1 MIHNID
7 VSAIHCSHSE
17 AGLSRSNSDAAYK
30 SRRRVRFPEDDKLI
44 SDYLEPFR
52 LVPDNCSSEE
62 LQAAYLS
69 SCFEH
74 RITPI
79 NFLLEQIKGID
90 LSICNER
97 YSRLSLR
104 GIRLNRFHIE
114 TMEAIFQRAHF
125 REIDF
130 ENTFLDEQS
139 ASALFDMLLHYESCT
154 DLSISLNLNKTLP
167 SQAWSRCVNF
177 MRKSS
182 ALRRFTLSHTPLRL
196 ENFHGLSFYGLCLE
210 RLHFVDCNLTGQ
222 ALYGLIQWLYV
233 LLSSTS
239 LYPPTRDRSGSLS
252 GCGGPR
258 FRGWRHRRQSG
269 SSGLN
274 SSTTNA
280 PTNINTIASNFSN
293 AKPSIWELK
302 LGLMNNRLISPDVE
316 AILPLIRH
324 QLMIPKIS
332 KLENV
337 EFEDH
342 NNDGNNI
349 DENIMSDKLT
359 NNSYPMKSVLLKKSN
374 SVSSTSC
381 NFLPV
386 GGIGYLSEL
395 NLSHNNIGDDGLGIL
410 CTGLLQSYRNRLRE
424 RFSSLNDGEILEL
437 TMSSNDSVPNF
448 DLYCT
453 SQSTPMKILNLQR
466 LYLVDNN
473 LGIEGMQALAV
484 VLMQTPKSLISLVGG
499 LTSLDLS
506 TNPNIGDKGIEILC
520 EGLIRNYSLR
530 ELYLRSVNMSFL
542 GIFALSSF
550 LSESKCLKYLD
561 IRSNNLDLASIMALS
576 RTLSINKT
584 LTSLVSDARRWAN
597 SQVDL
602 SDKDKDL
609 VESLLECID
618 SSLKRNRLED
628 EIAGNNND
636 NNDTNNASTTHC
648 DTTTPN
654 DADSK
659 ENSFDTSNL
668 SNNRQIMYCND
679 SYPIN
684 CNMLNDNEVSLV
696 TTNYT
701 SDDASVLSS
710 RDSDNI
716 INDNTSLKSGNLFSE
731 KTVEQLDDG
740 NEVVENRNCKII
752 SSDRVHEVC
761 TDCVLNNITPNEV
774 DKFINDIDN
783 NNRSEAGI
791 KEKAKEEPTSLPQN
805 PCNSLMFI
813 RNSSSESCSTNLL
826 QDEGI
831 SSNNSENNELLNYAN
846 KSVTLQSSEVV
857 FDTSNLSN
865 ASLNQENNGNH
876 IGNAIHSKNVIKPK
890 SKPKSKRTSHR
901 NKESASK
908 IDANGV

>member
-1 MIHNID
+1 MTHNID

-17 AGLSRSNSDAAYK
+17 TGLSRSNSDAACK

-62 LQAAYLS
+62 LQAAYFS

-210 RLHFVDCNLTGQ
+210 RLYFVDCNLAGQ

-258 FRGWRHRRQSG
+258 FRGWRHRRQSS
-269 SSGLN
+269 SSGFN
-274 SSTTNA
+274 SSTTNT
-280 PTNINTIASNFSN
+280 PTNINTTASTFNN
-293 AKPSIWELK
+293 TKPSIWELK
-302 LGLMNNRLISPDVE
+302 LGLMNNRLISSDVE

-324 QLMIPKIS
+324 QLMIPEIS
-332 KLENV
+332 NSENV

-342 NNDGNNI
+342 NNNGNNI
-349 DENIMSDKLT
+349 DENNMLDKLT
-359 NNSYPMKSVLLKKSN
+359 NNSYAIKPVPLKKSN

-424 RFSSLNDGEILEL
+424 RFSSLNDREIHEL
-437 TMSSNDSVPNF
+437 TISSNDSVSNV
-448 DLYCT
+448 DLYYT
-453 SQSTPMKILNLQR
+453 SQSTSMKVLNLQR
-466 LYLVDNN
+466 LHLVDNN

-520 EGLIRNYSLR
+520 EGLIRNYSLK
-530 ELYLRSVNMSFL
+530 ELHLRSVNMSFP

-597 SQVDL
+597 SQLDL

-609 VESLLECID
+609 VESLIECID
-618 SSLKRNRLED
+618 SSLKRNRLEG
-628 EIAGNNND
+628 EIAGNNNV
-636 NNDTNNASTTHC
+636 NNDNNASSTQC

-654 DADSK
+654 DVDSK
-659 ENSFDTSNL
+659 ENSLDTSNL
-668 SNNRQIMYCND
+668 SDNRQIMYSND
-679 SYPIN
+679 NYPMN
-684 CNMLNDNEVSLV
+684 CKVLNDDDVSLV
-696 TTNYT
+696 TTNCT
-701 SDDASVLSS
+701 SDDTSVIST
-710 RDSDNI
+710 RDSDDNI
-716 INDNTSLKSGNLFSE
+716 NNNTNLKSDHLFSE
-731 KTVEQLDDG
+731 KIIEQLDDG
-740 NEVVENRNCKII
+740 NEVVENHNCTII
-752 SSDRVHEVC
+752 SSDCAHKVC
-761 TDCVLNNITPNEV
+761 TDCILNNVTPNEV
-774 DKFINDIDN
+774 DKFINDIDSYTK
-783 NNRSEAGI
+783 SEAGI
-791 KEKAKEEPTSLPQN
+791 KEKAKEELTSLPQN
-805 PCNSLMFI
+805 SCNSLMSI
-813 RNSSSESCSTNLL
+813 RNSSSESCPINLF
-826 QDEGI
+826 QDESI
-831 SSNNSENNELLNYAN
+831 SSNSEYNELLNCAN

-857 FDTSNLSN
+857 FDTSNLLN
-865 ASLNQENNGNH
+865 ASLNHENNSNH
-876 IGNAIHSKNVIKPK
+876 ISSAIHSKNVMKPK
-890 SKPKSKRTSHR
+890 SKPKSKRIPRR
-901 NKESASK
+901 NKELASK
-908 IDANGV
+908 NDANGV